1 MSGNS
6 DKPEGGGPAP
16 VLTLSTLSF
25 CVASAE
31 GTLHAPITAEAERLA
46 LDPGACIQDRYQV
59 QEELGRGG
67 MGCVYLARDERL
79 DRLVAIKVVARHYDS
94 PVQPLEDALAHEAR
108 LGAGLN
114 HPAIATV
121 YDFGFHEGRPF
132 TVFEYVDGDALRE
145 ILARRGR
152 LELGDV
158 RTIIGALARALD
170 FAHSRGIVHRDLKPE
185 NVRASRQG
193 QFKILDLGL
202 AQEFRRQREW
212 GTFAGTP
219 AYASPEQAGGLPS
232 DGRTDQYALAV
243 MAYEMLAGRRPF
255 EHDSPHLL
263 LKMHQLATP
272 PPPTEFSP
280 ETPAA
285 VSGSILRALSKDP
298 NARFASCEE
307 FAASLGAIPAA
318 EFRGSMIPSADER
331 RNFYL
336 CHAGENSPLARQLA
350 QAIERLGCSTWRYE
364 QDALPGISFVAQ
376 MGAAIAHCDA
386 VVLMISPASI
396 GSPDVGR
403 EVQEAHHLGRP
414 FLPVLLG
421 MTRGEFQRRQP
432 DWQPMLG
439 SAAMIE
445 LTAANVASAAA
456 RLMKTLE
463 HWKLPARPRPGFRAA
478 EPAGTRRSGAPH
490 VLSEAGRKIW
500 ASDANQI
507 DIADLNSVVFR
518 NEMVDDF
525 LDRRNKFFLSA
536 GKGLGKTLLLTFKRT
551 LLWQAF
557 HAGDGVKG
565 GAFFV
570 PQGRPYLDF
579 MSDVRS
585 LSKHHEQLLSD
596 LLDAKRMWSLAL
608 GVSALSHH
616 AGLIAPADADE
627 AAIFPRR
634 MRQWLAGSPI
644 EPTVVF
650 KELLGQSVGEIN
662 RLIDE
667 TENFLDHKLRQ
678 VHSGTFFFIDKVD
691 QALRQLP
698 QAAWIHVQAGLIEAA
713 WDLMNANSHIKIH
726 ASIRQEAFSNYESDI
741 KANLFGAA
749 TLIRYSE
756 TELRQMLDQLAR
768 CYESCDS
775 FQDFIAA
782 SVVKHKRR
790 PFPEDSFHY
799 VRRHTL
805 GRPRDLVIIASKLSA
820 HRSSMN
826 ESQFCR
832 VVNETAAAG
841 LIANVFDEMRVFLNC
856 LAEKRER
863 QRFFSLIPHNIL
875 TREEAIRICCE
886 FNGLAA
892 DDFQFYRAHAQ
903 GLFHPFSDLH
913 RVGLLGTVAREPD
926 GGRVWQRFRQPE
938 DLIADMDS
946 ALPDSPYY
954 LLHPALD
961 EHLGQLRLE
970 QEYRLFQHI
979 AVGEGQPWEDYFG
992 LFCDFERSLFAVDD
1006 GAAVEAAYR
1015 LLCEAR
1021 VVLESDRQAHLS
1033 SVLTASP
1040 NYKLL
1045 RERRQSPRFEDV
1057 CYWLDELLEYGD
1069 GSPAGR

>member
-1 MSGNS
+1 MSGS
-6 DKPEGGGPAP
+6 ADDLKGRRAP

-25 CVASAE
+25 CVASVE
-31 GTLHAPITAEAERLA
+31 GTLHAPLWADAERVELQ
-46 LDPGACIQDRYQV
+46 PGDWIQDRYEVQV
-59 QEELGRGG
+59 ELGRGG
-67 MGCVYLARDERL
+67 MGCVYLARDARL
-79 DRLVAIKVVARHYDS
+79 DRLVAIKVVARNLES
-94 PVQPLEDALAHEAR
+94 ESESQSLEDALAQEAR

-121 YDFGFHEGRPF
+121 YDFGFHQSRPF

-145 ILARRGR
+145 ILVRRGR
-152 LELGDV
+152 LELDDV
-158 RTIIGALARALD
+158 RTIVGSLARALD

-212 GTFAGTP
+212 GSFAGTP
-219 AYASPEQAGGLPS
+219 AYASPEQSSGLPS

-243 MAYEMLAGRRPF
+243 MAYEMIAGQRPF
-255 EHDSPHLL
+255 EHDNPRLL
-263 LKMHQLATP
+263 LQMHQSAP
-272 PPPTEFSP
+272 PRPPAEHAP
-280 ETPAA
+280 DLPAA
-285 VSGSILRALSKDP
+285 INGSILRALQKDP
-298 NARFASCEE
+298 GARFASCEE
-307 FAASLGAIPAA
+307 FAAALGAMRPHDRPAILLPTS
-318 EFRGSMIPSADER
+318 EER

-376 MGAAIAHCDA
+376 VTAAIAQCDA
-386 VVLMISPASI
+386 IVLLISAESI
-396 GSPDVGR
+396 SSPDVSR

-421 MTRGEFQRRQP
+421 MTRSEFQRRQP
-432 DWQPMLG
+432 DWLPMLG
-439 SAAMIE
+439 PAAMIE
-445 LTAANVASAAA
+445 LTAGNVPSTAA
-456 RLMKTLE
+456 RLVKTLE
-463 HWKLPARPRPGFRAA
+463 HWGIPPLPAAGGDHVDASSGRRAGAGHAVLA
-478 EPAGTRRSGAPH
+478 ES
-490 VLSEAGRKIW
+490 GRKIW

-525 LDRRNKFFLSA
+525 LERRNKFFLSA

-557 HAGDGVKG
+557 HSGEGGKG
-565 GAFFV
+565 GAIFV

-596 LLDAKRMWSLAL
+596 LLNAKRMWSLAL

-616 AGLIAPADADE
+616 AELITADDE
-627 AAIFPRR
+627 DELALFPRR
-634 MRQWLAGSPI
+634 IRQWLGGSHI

-667 TENFLDHKLRQ
+667 AENFLDHKLRQ

-713 WDLMNANSHIKIH
+713 WDLMNANSHIKVH

-749 TLIRYSE
+749 TLVRYSE

-768 CYESCDS
+768 CYESCES
-775 FQDFIAA
+775 FQDFVAIN
-782 SVVKHKRR
+782 VVKHKRR

-805 GRPRDLVIIASKLSA
+805 GRPRDLVIVASKLSA
-820 HRSSMN
+820 HRTSMN

-832 VVNETAAAG
+832 LVNETAAAG

-856 LAEKRER
+856 LDDKRER
-863 QRFFSLIPHNIL
+863 QRFFALLPHNIL
-875 TREEAIRICCE
+875 TRDEAVRICCE

-892 DDFQFYRAHAQ
+892 DDFEFFRAHAE

-913 RVGLLGTVAREPD
+913 RVGLLGTLAREMD
-926 GGRVWQRFRQPE
+926 GGRVWQKFRQPE
-938 DLIADMDS
+938 DLIAEMDS
-946 ALPDSPYY
+946 VLPDSPYY
-954 LLHPALD
+954 LVHPALD
-961 EHLGQLRLE
+961 EHIAQWRLE

-979 AVGEGQPWEDYFG
+979 AVGDGQPWEEYFG
-992 LFCDFERSLFAVDD
+992 PFCDFERSLFAVADS
-1006 GAAVEAAYR
+1006 AAVEAAYR
-1015 LLCEAR
+1015 LLSEAR
-1021 VVLESDRQAHLS
+1021 VVLASDRKPHLS

-1040 NYKLL
+1040 DYKLL
-1045 RERRQSPRFEDV
+1045 RERRNDPKLDDV
-1057 CYWLDELLEYGD
+1057 CYWLDELIEFGET
-1069 GSPAGR
+1069 